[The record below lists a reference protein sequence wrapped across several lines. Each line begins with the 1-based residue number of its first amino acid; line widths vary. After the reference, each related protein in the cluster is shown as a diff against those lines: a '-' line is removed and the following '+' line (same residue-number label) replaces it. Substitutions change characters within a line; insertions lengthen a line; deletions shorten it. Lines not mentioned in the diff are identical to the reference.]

1 MNINRREFLGTAG
14 AAAAASVIMGL
25 KPTYTIAANNP
36 KGADTSKIMNYNS
49 DMEYRLCGKTGWM
62 VSAACLGGHWK
73 RVDKMVPGLFK
84 GGAWLSLDVNNAD
97 FCKNRY
103 DVVTRCI
110 ERGINYIDACTY
122 AEVIAY
128 SKALKGRRDKM
139 YLGWSWYEH
148 EARRPE
154 FRKAEKLLET
164 LDGSLKETGET
175 YVDLWRITCIADAR
189 KGPNGEQVLAH
200 TEAESAEIAKAL
212 EAAKKSGKARCTGVS
227 SHDRP
232 WLEYL
237 MKTFPNQIDA
247 VVTPYTAKSKVLEK
261 DSFFD
266 TVQQCKCG
274 FFGIKPFSGTSLF
287 KGDSSPDPQKNSAF
301 EEDNR
306 LARLAIRYIL
316 CNPAI
321 TAPIPGMINPQQVD
335 NIALAVNER
344 RELDAKEKAELDTA
358 MDLAWANL
366 PPNYQWLKDWEYV

>member
-14 AAAAASVIMGL
+14 AVAAASVMGGL
-25 KPTYTIAANNP
+25 KPTYTIAADNP
-36 KGADTSKIMNYNS
+36 KGADTSKIMNYNPE
-49 DMEYRLCGKTGWM
+49 MEYRLCGKTGWM
-62 VSAACLGGHWK
+62 ISAVCLGGHWK

-84 GGAWLSLDVNNAD
+84 SKGWLSADVNDAG

-110 ERGINYIDACTY
+110 ERGVNYIDACTHS
-122 AEVIAY
+122 EIVSY

-139 YLGWSWYEH
+139 HLGWSWYEH

-154 FRKAEKLLET
+154 FRKAEKLMET
-164 LDGSLKETGET
+164 LDESLKETGET
-175 YVDLWRITCIADAR
+175 YVDLWRITCISDAR
-189 KGPNGEQVLAH
+189 KGSKDERLMAH

-212 EAAKKSGKARCTGVS
+212 DIAKKAGKARCTGVS
-227 SHDRP
+227 SHDRK

-237 MKTFPNQIDA
+237 MKTFPDQIDA

-266 TVQQCKCG
+266 TVQTCKCG
-274 FFGIKPFSGTSLF
+274 FFGIKPFAGTSLF
-287 KGDSSPDPQKNSAF
+287 KGDSDPDPKKNPAL

-321 TAPIPGMINPQQVD
+321 TAPIPGLINQEQVD
-335 NIALAVNER
+335 NISLAVKER
-344 RELDAKEKAELDTA
+344 RELDANEKAELGRA
-358 MDLAWANL
+358 MDIAWSKL
-366 PPNYQWLKDWEYV
+366 PPSYEWLRDWEYV